1 VIGVVIDAFGH
12 RYGSSGGMK
21 RGNILKQ
28 SCQTGCTGSHAA
40 CLNYFGGQRN
50 FLKRTLNM
58 VQILQLVNRKVQLDK
73 VKSITKLWNEKPLG
87 NFEAILLFAK

>member
-1 VIGVVIDAFGH
+1 
-12 RYGSSGGMK
+12 
-21 RGNILKQ
+21 
-28 SCQTGCTGSHAA
+28 
-40 CLNYFGGQRN
+40 
-50 FLKRTLNM
+50 M